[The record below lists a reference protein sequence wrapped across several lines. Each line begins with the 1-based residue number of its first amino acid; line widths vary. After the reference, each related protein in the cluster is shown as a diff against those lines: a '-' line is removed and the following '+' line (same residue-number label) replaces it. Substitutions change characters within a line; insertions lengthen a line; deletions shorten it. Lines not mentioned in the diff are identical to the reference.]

1 MQIATITV
9 QLSGTPLML
18 TSCHGAIS
26 RHLVSLVVACIF
38 LHLFLVLRKQSFNM
52 NLVCGCLFSIAI
64 MISAKEIFSKC
75 TFFTTKPLFPS
86 YLRGATNLHS

>member
-26 RHLVSLVVACIF
+26 RHLMSLVVACIF
-38 LHLFLVLRKQSFNM
+38 LHLLFGIKETVFQYESGLWMSF
-52 NLVCGCLFSIAI
+52 
-64 MISAKEIFSKC
+64 
-75 TFFTTKPLFPS
+75 
-86 YLRGATNLHS
+86 